1 VREAGHYFTGELL
14 GEPYV
19 VVRDQQGQLR
29 AFFNVCRHHASK
41 VATVPASLPPLP
53 HHCVRY
59 LNFQAQGEGCKNE
72 LVCPYHG
79 WTYQL
84 DGRLRVAP
92 RVGGIKGTINT
103 ALQNI
108 FNINRLLI
116 NDILAERSWSPAL
129 SWAACNY

>member
-1 VREAGHYFTGELL
+1 MEAVGRTEQVKAAGQYFTGELL

-19 VVRDQQGQLR
+19 VVRDQEGQLR

-41 VATVPASLPPLP
+41 VATVRRGTHKANVSLRHCRLLMPRRP
-53 HHCVRY
+53 H
-59 LNFQAQGEGCKNE
+59 LTQGEGCKSE

-92 RVGGIKGTINT
+92 RVGGIKGGLTD
-103 ALQNI
+103 L
-108 FNINRLLI
+108 
-116 NDILAERSWSPAL
+116 D
-129 SWAACNY
+129 AAD